1 MLPLSTS
8 PPQLLCLLPPPLV
21 HPVDAVTA
29 AAPAA
34 APAAI
39 TAANTYKWLPML
51 LLSGLSYF
59 YSYCYLHELLL
70 PLSQSKV
77 LLYTH
82 YRISAATVPKIQPL
96 PHNLLT
102 SFAASDITAA

>member
-1 MLPLSTS
+1 
-8 PPQLLCLLPPPLV
+8 
-21 HPVDAVTA
+21 
-29 AAPAA
+29 
-34 APAAI
+34 
-39 TAANTYKWLPML
+39 ML

-59 YSYCYLHELLL
+59 YSCRYLHELLL

-96 PHNLLT
+96 PHNLFNFFCCIRYNCCIMIY
-102 SFAASDITAA
+102 SFH